1 MPPYL
6 YTRSRVRKEMIPFVY
21 DREITKD
28 EIYYKMLGNRFCSP
42 AKIIKRY
49 LKRIF
54 ECVYSELEKNRIK
67 KIHDLRDVDIF
78 IDTTDFNCIF
88 NPVVYSEV
96 LDLYLIYLTLYKKYG
111 FTKDYIDGVIL
122 KDTNFKKNSKPKFNY
137 FDSSGV
143 KWKKRIRLSSSD
155 QNILLL
161 REIPFFIEDFF
172 RGFLEKRVSQEVVYM
187 FSFFYLYFLV
197 DYEFMLSN
205 NELISGQE
213 GLFKETKILRSFFRY
228 ILLRSKKKYLE
239 KYLRNEEVIKVLKD
253 NLIIPSIDGRYMDFE
268 DKLVLKKIFKNYKID
283 IIDFDKL
290 EEMELYDFV
299 NYVVEEK
306 FGEIGNMEEELVDNI
321 IEDFEEFKEK
331 EQIIY
336 LTFAEK
342 KLNSRSLPIFRNFW
356 GWNDNF
362 NILDIEIDD
371 TFFCFEMQKIL
382 RMIDPDNRLKRRRF
396 QDIKLSRLYLTFCG
410 EENMK
415 KLRFKK

>member
-54 ECVYSELEKNRIK
+54 ESVYGELEKKRIK
-67 KIHDLRDVDIF
+67 KILDLRDLDIF
-78 IDTTDFNCIF
+78 IDTNDFDCIF

-111 FTKDYIDGVIL
+111 FTKDYIDRVIL
-122 KDTNFKKNSKPKFNY
+122 KDTNRKTNSKPKFNY

-253 NLIIPSIDGRYMDFE
+253 NLRIPSIDGSYMDFE
-268 DKLVLKKIFKNYKID
+268 DKLVLKKIFKNYNID
-283 IIDFDKL
+283 FIDFDKL
-290 EEMELYDFV
+290 EEMELFEFV

-306 FGEIGNMEEELVDNI
+306 FVEIDENEEDLIDNI
-321 IEDFEEFKEK
+321 IEDFKEFKEK

-336 LTFAEK
+336 LTFAK
-342 KLNSRSLPIFRNFW
+342 KKRKSRFLPIFPKFW
-356 GWNDNF
+356 NVNF

-371 TFFCFEMQKIL
+371 TFSCFEMQKIL

-415 KLRFKK
+415 KIEI

>member
-1 MPPYL
+1 M
-6 YTRSRVRKEMIPFVY
+6 
-21 DREITKD
+21 
-28 EIYYKMLGNRFCSP
+28 
-42 AKIIKRY
+42 
-49 LKRIF
+49 
-54 ECVYSELEKNRIK
+54 
-67 KIHDLRDVDIF
+67 
-78 IDTTDFNCIF
+78 
-88 NPVVYSEV
+88 
-96 LDLYLIYLTLYKKYG
+96 YKKYG
-111 FTKDYIDGVIL
+111 FTKDYIDRVIL

-253 NLIIPSIDGRYMDFE
+253 NLRIPSIDGSYMDFE
-268 DKLVLKKIFKNYKID
+268 DKLVLKKIFKNYNID

-299 NYVVEEK
+299 SYVVEEK
-306 FGEIGNMEEELVDNI
+306 FGEIDDMEEELVDNI

-336 LTFAEK
+336 LTFAK
-342 KLNSRSLPIFRNFW
+342 KKRKSRFLPIFSNFW

-371 TFFCFEMQKIL
+371 TFSCFEMQKIL

-396 QDIKLSRLYLTFCG
+396 QDIKFSRLYLTFCG